1 MKKYLLMIE
10 QWGLWVRGSRGADLK
25 ARSSMLEM
33 MQLVKPSRSIYPS
46 ITDDDALRIDRA
58 VAALGKADQQLKEI
72 IFLRFVCDY
81 SMQQIAARF
90 NASRD
95 SVTKQLG
102 QATGFVAGVLAARD

>member
-1 MKKYLLMIE
+1 MKKYLIMIE
-10 QWGLWVRGSRGADLK
+10 QWGLWVRGSRDADLK
-25 ARSSMLEM
+25 ARSSMLEV

-46 ITDDDALRIDRA
+46 ITDDALRVDRA